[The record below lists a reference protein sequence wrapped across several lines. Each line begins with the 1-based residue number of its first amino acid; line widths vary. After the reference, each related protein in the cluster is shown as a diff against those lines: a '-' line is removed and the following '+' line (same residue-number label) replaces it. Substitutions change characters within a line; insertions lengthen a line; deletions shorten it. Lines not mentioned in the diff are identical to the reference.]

1 MVQKGR
7 ISSISE
13 SGRVVTVTPYS
24 GGVVTTPLVVPESLD
39 GLLSVNL
46 PVLYVTFNDNTGV
59 VLGRVDGSQSAGGIN
74 VTTSGDAIVINTK

>member
-1 MVQKGR
+1 MVQKGK

-13 SGRVVTVTPYS
+13 SGREATVTPYA
-24 GGVVTTPLVVPESLD
+24 GGVVTMPLVVPASLT

-46 PVLYVTFNDNTGV
+46 PVLYVTFNDNTGII
-59 VLGRVDGSQSAGGIN
+59 LGRADGSGGAGIS